1 MCSSQTTSL
10 PLPTTPHTL
19 LLFAHWKCYNFP
31 VYTLPSFPYYF
42 LLNKG
47 PQIQVPNHKSDNL
60 EDPKYKDKYSEW
72 LTSSTKVKYR
82 SLN

>member
-1 MCSSQTTSL
+1 MYVFFTDYCLCPPPHTPSSSL
-10 PLPTTPHTL
+10 PSD
-19 LLFAHWKCYNFP
+19 CYNSP

-72 LTSSTKVKYR
+72 LTSSTKVSI
-82 SLN
+82 SL